1 MRSDCIVWFMVLR
14 LMFLCSVRSLLRVS
28 RDFDILGEDT
38 KVMGFERR
46 ISQDGRRLKT
56 RVSDVTLKQFLMK
69 CKLKKLFY
77 VYCRISVIL
86 IFFLNSRS

>member
-69 CKLKKLFY
+69 CKLKKTVLCLLRNSCYFN
-77 VYCRISVIL
+77 
-86 IFFLNSRS
+86 FFLNSRS